1 MTLKRINRE
10 IKDLDKEDLG
20 DMTLEP
26 TDDNMFVWKVCG
38 SRPCRSGAQDV
49 YQE

>member
-10 IKDLDKEDLG
+10 IEDLANEDLG

-26 TDDNMFVWKVCG
+26 TAENMFVWKVSLH
-38 SRPCRSGAQDV
+38 SRRD
-49 YQE
+49 